1 MMTGMT
7 AMLAVTV
14 PVTTVAA
21 ATPEKEQTV
30 YVNADQNGNV
40 EKVIVSNW
48 LKNTDKES
56 TLEDNSEL
64 NDITNVKGEENYT
77 QGSNG
82 KLVWAADGNDI
93 YYQGETSKE
102 LPVSV
107 KMTYFLDGREISAAD
122 LAGKSGKVKIRIDY
136 TNNSSQNAKINGKK
150 ETIYTP
156 FMMATGM
163 ILPTDTFTNVEV
175 TNGKVISDGN
185 NNIVL
190 GIGFPGLYD
199 SLKLGDL
206 DSFKDKESP
215 DYVEITADVEDFSLA
230 LTATVATTGT
240 LNELGLDDIDDLDDL
255 QDSLDKLTESSTALV
270 EGSRA
275 LQEGIQELDSSA
287 DTLVDG
293 LNSADDGAG
302 QLKDGIDTMNN
313 SKGTLISGIDK
324 LVAGMESLGS
334 GAGSLQSGVKSYTD
348 GTEQLNAG
356 IAQVNSGAKQLNA
369 GISQL
374 NEKKATLTAGVAQL
388 SEGGK
393 QLESGAASLQ
403 SGLVAYTGG
412 AEQLG
417 AGIHTLYDTMEDKLG
432 NVGELPGAVSGL
444 MDGCNKLSA
453 GAAAL
458 QAGADQAVASA
469 SKLNDAVTALSG
481 AVTGTKAAVSAAQS
495 AVSAPQVVTDV
506 TKASEAAST
515 QATEKQRANV
525 EAALKAAGVD
535 EATRQAVLNNL
546 ASIQV
551 NVGVQTSPE
560 VSVQVDASKVSTS
573 ISQETKTTLA
583 GVQENLKKVESGL
596 AGVSMTETEKQMQS
610 LKNGADT
617 VAAGT
622 ANLAKSAAA
631 LGDAVEPL
639 TTFST
644 MAQTML
650 GAVNQLKEASDTLT
664 ANDTTLNTGA
674 AALTAGTQSLNSGL
688 TTLASGA
695 SALSDGVTQLAQG
708 SASLTQ
714 GTETLKKGSDTLIA
728 NNSTLKDGTAKLVAG
743 SSALIVGGKALQSG
757 GNTLSAGIQK
767 LADGAA
773 QLKSGTKKLAD
784 GGVQLKEG
792 TTKLADGSTE
802 LADGMEEFD
811 EEGIQKI
818 ADLAGDDLTA
828 LMDRLDAVT
837 EADKD
842 YTVFD
847 GWEKDTDGSVKFIIE
862 TAAIK

>member
-30 YVNADQNGNV
+30 YVNAEQNGNV

-64 NDITNVKGEENYT
+64 NDITNVKGEESYI

-93 YYQGETSKE
+93 YYQGETSQE

-136 TNNSSQNAKINGKK
+136 TNNSSRNAKINGKK

-185 NNIVL
+185 NDIVL

-348 GTEQLNAG
+348 GAAQLNSG
-356 IAQVNSGAKQLNA
+356 IDQVNTGAKQLNA

-374 NEKKATLTAGVAQL
+374 NEKKAALLSGVSDLAK
-388 SEGGK
+388 GGK
-393 QLESGAASLQ
+393 QLEAGASSLQ
-403 SGLVAYTGG
+403 SGLAVYTKYVNDLDAGL
-412 AEQLG
+412 EQLEGSVQG
-417 AGIHTLYDTMEDKLG
+417 ALG
-432 NVGELPGAVSGL
+432 MAASLPTR
-444 MDGCNKLSA
+444 A
-453 GAAAL
+453 GDVAAACGTITDGVAL
-458 QAGADQAVASA
+458 VKDGADQVSENAGIIESKVKTIKDTVTTAKKAVE
-469 SKLNDAVTALSG
+469 TA
-481 AVTGTKAAVSAAQS
+481 Q
-495 AVSAPQVVTDV
+495 
-506 TKASEAAST
+506 SEAADM
-515 QATEKQRANV
+515 QKNV
-525 EAALKAAGVD
+525 
-535 EATRQAVLNNL
+535 T
-546 ASIQV
+546 I
-551 NVGVQTSPE
+551 
-560 VSVQVDASKVSTS
+560 DA
-573 ISQETKTTLA
+573 
-583 GVQENLKKVESGL
+583 
-596 AGVSMTETEKQMQS
+596 
-610 LKNGADT
+610 
-617 VAAGT
+617 
-622 ANLAKSAAA
+622 
-631 LGDAVEPL
+631 
-639 TTFST
+639 
-644 MAQTML
+644 
-650 GAVNQLKEASDTLT
+650 KEASDEVVKSVKDSAKT
-664 ANDTTLNTGA
+664 AANQAATSQANSKLSEKASNVKAILA
-674 AALTAGTQSLNSGL
+674 AANVSEEVQNQVLAELGGGMDINVDDAIEQSAAAEIDTSKVKVTVNAETQKN
-688 TTLASGA
+688 LA
-695 SALSDGVTQLAQG
+695 
-708 SASLTQ
+708 
-714 GTETLKKGSDTLIA
+714 
-728 NNSTLKDGTAKLVAG
+728 TAKG
-743 SSALIVGGKALQSG
+743 
-757 GNTLSAGIQK
+757 TLEA
-767 LADGAA
+767 
-773 QLKSGTKKLAD
+773 
-784 GGVQLKEG
+784 V
-792 TTKLADGSTE
+792 
-802 LADGMEEFD
+802 
-811 EEGIQKI
+811 
-818 ADLAGDDLTA
+818 
-828 LMDRLDAVT
+828 DA
-837 EADKD
+837 
-842 YTVFD
+842 
-847 GWEKDTDGSVKFIIE
+847 SVP
-862 TAAIK
+862 AS

>member
-64 NDITNVKGEENYT
+64 NDITNVKGEESYT

-136 TNNSSQNAKINGKK
+136 TNNSSRNAKINGKK

-313 SKGTLISGIDK
+313 SN
-324 LVAGMESLGS
+324 MN
-334 GAGSLQSGVKSYTD
+334 Y
-348 GTEQLNAG
+348 
-356 IAQVNSGAKQLNA
+356 
-369 GISQL
+369 
-374 NEKKATLTAGVAQL
+374 
-388 SEGGK
+388 
-393 QLESGAASLQ
+393 
-403 SGLVAYTGG
+403 
-412 AEQLG
+412 
-417 AGIHTLYDTMEDKLG
+417 
-432 NVGELPGAVSGL
+432 GELMSHMPNISMMDLSSIPNQVS
-444 MDGCNKLSA
+444 
-453 GAAAL
+453 
-458 QAGADQAVASA
+458 
-469 SKLNDAVTALSG
+469 
-481 AVTGTKAAVSAAQS
+481 
-495 AVSAPQVVTDV
+495 
-506 TKASEAAST
+506 
-515 QATEKQRANV
+515 EKQRVKKKKKTEEKKQEFTMKDVPPPHKIKEKLDEYVIGQEHAKKVISVGVYNHYKRVLSAEQKNGEV
-525 EAALKAAGVD
+525 EIAKSNMLMIGPTGSGKTYLVQTLAKLLDVPLAITDATSLTEAGYQLSQKYDEQFFAALAPYMDG
-535 EATRQAVLNNL
+535 
-546 ASIQV
+546 
-551 NVGVQTSPE
+551 
-560 VSVQVDASKVSTS
+560 
-573 ISQETKTTLA
+573 ISE
-583 GVQENLKKVESGL
+583 EE
-596 AGVSMTETEKQMQS
+596 
-610 LKNGADT
+610 
-617 VAAGT
+617 
-622 ANLAKSAAA
+622 
-631 LGDAVEPL
+631 
-639 TTFST
+639 
-644 MAQTML
+644 
-650 GAVNQLKEASDTLT
+650 
-664 ANDTTLNTGA
+664 
-674 AALTAGTQSLNSGL
+674 
-688 TTLASGA
+688 
-695 SALSDGVTQLAQG
+695 
-708 SASLTQ
+708 
-714 GTETLKKGSDTLIA
+714 
-728 NNSTLKDGTAKLVAG
+728 
-743 SSALIVGGKALQSG
+743 
-757 GNTLSAGIQK
+757 
-767 LADGAA
+767 
-773 QLKSGTKKLAD
+773 
-784 GGVQLKEG
+784 
-792 TTKLADGSTE
+792 
-802 LADGMEEFD
+802 ADGM
-811 EEGIQKI
+811 IRTI
-818 ADLAGDDLTA
+818 
-828 LMDRLDAVT
+828 
-837 EADKD
+837 DKF
-842 YTVFD
+842 YQVMLERRNSFD
-847 GWEKDTDGSVKFIIE
+847 GR
-862 TAAIK
+862 

>member
-64 NDITNVKGEENYT
+64 NDITNVKGEESYT

-93 YYQGETSKE
+93 YYQGETSQE

-136 TNNSSQNAKINGKK
+136 TNNSSRNAKINGKK

-348 GTEQLNAG
+348 GAAQLNAG
-356 IAQVNSGAKQLNA
+356 IDQVNTGAKQLNA

-374 NEKKATLTAGVAQL
+374 NEKKAALLSGVSDLAK
-388 SEGGK
+388 GGK
-393 QLESGAASLQ
+393 QLEAGASSLQ
-403 SGLVAYTGG
+403 SGLAVYTKYVNDLDAGL
-412 AEQLG
+412 EQLEESVQG
-417 AGIHTLYDTMEDKLG
+417 ALG
-432 NVGELPGAVSGL
+432 MAASLPTRAGEVLAACGTIT
-444 MDGCNKLSA
+444 D
-453 GAAAL
+453 GAAL
-458 QAGADQAVASA
+458 VKDGADQ
-469 SKLNDAVTALSG
+469 
-481 AVTGTKAAVSAAQS
+481 VS
-495 AVSAPQVVTDV
+495 
-506 TKASEAAST
+506 E
-515 QATEKQRANV
+515 N
-525 EAALKAAGVD
+525 AG
-535 EATRQAVLNNL
+535 
-546 ASIQV
+546 
-551 NVGVQTSPE
+551 
-560 VSVQVDASKVSTS
+560 
-573 ISQETKTTLA
+573 
-583 GVQENLKKVESGL
+583 
-596 AGVSMTETEKQMQS
+596 
-610 LKNGADT
+610 
-617 VAAGT
+617 
-622 ANLAKSAAA
+622 
-631 LGDAVEPL
+631 
-639 TTFST
+639 
-644 MAQTML
+644 
-650 GAVNQLKEASDTLT
+650 
-664 ANDTTLNTGA
+664 
-674 AALTAGTQSLNSGL
+674 
-688 TTLASGA
+688 
-695 SALSDGVTQLAQG
+695 
-708 SASLTQ
+708 
-714 GTETLKKGSDTLIA
+714 
-728 NNSTLKDGTAKLVAG
+728 
-743 SSALIVGGKALQSG
+743 
-757 GNTLSAGIQK
+757 
-767 LADGAA
+767 
-773 QLKSGTKKLAD
+773 
-784 GGVQLKEG
+784 
-792 TTKLADGSTE
+792 
-802 LADGMEEFD
+802 
-811 EEGIQKI
+811 
-818 ADLAGDDLTA
+818 
-828 LMDRLDAVT
+828 
-837 EADKD
+837 
-842 YTVFD
+842 
-847 GWEKDTDGSVKFIIE
+847 
-862 TAAIK
+862 

>member
-1 MMTGMT
+1 MKRKYVQAMMTGMT

-64 NDITNVKGEENYT
+64 NDITNVKGEESYT

-93 YYQGETSKE
+93 YYQGETSQE

-136 TNNSSQNAKINGKK
+136 TNNSSRNAKINGKK

-163 ILPTDTFTNVEV
+163 IFPTDTFTNVEV

-348 GTEQLNAG
+348 GAAQLNAG
-356 IAQVNSGAKQLNA
+356 IDQVNTGAKQLNA

-393 QLESGAASLQ
+393 QLEIG
-403 SGLVAYTGG
+403 
-412 AEQLG
+412 
-417 AGIHTLYDTMEDKLG
+417 
-432 NVGELPGAVSGL
+432 
-444 MDGCNKLSA
+444 
-453 GAAAL
+453 
-458 QAGADQAVASA
+458 
-469 SKLNDAVTALSG
+469 
-481 AVTGTKAAVSAAQS
+481 
-495 AVSAPQVVTDV
+495 
-506 TKASEAAST
+506 
-515 QATEKQRANV
+515 RAHV
-525 EAALKAAGVD
+525 
-535 EATRQAVLNNL
+535 
-546 ASIQV
+546 
-551 NVGVQTSPE
+551 
-560 VSVQVDASKVSTS
+560 
-573 ISQETKTTLA
+573 
-583 GVQENLKKVESGL
+583 
-596 AGVSMTETEKQMQS
+596 
-610 LKNGADT
+610 
-617 VAAGT
+617 
-622 ANLAKSAAA
+622 
-631 LGDAVEPL
+631 
-639 TTFST
+639 
-644 MAQTML
+644 
-650 GAVNQLKEASDTLT
+650 
-664 ANDTTLNTGA
+664 
-674 AALTAGTQSLNSGL
+674 
-688 TTLASGA
+688 
-695 SALSDGVTQLAQG
+695 
-708 SASLTQ
+708 
-714 GTETLKKGSDTLIA
+714 
-728 NNSTLKDGTAKLVAG
+728 
-743 SSALIVGGKALQSG
+743 
-757 GNTLSAGIQK
+757 
-767 LADGAA
+767 
-773 QLKSGTKKLAD
+773 
-784 GGVQLKEG
+784 
-792 TTKLADGSTE
+792 
-802 LADGMEEFD
+802 
-811 EEGIQKI
+811 
-818 ADLAGDDLTA
+818 
-828 LMDRLDAVT
+828 
-837 EADKD
+837 
-842 YTVFD
+842 
-847 GWEKDTDGSVKFIIE
+847 
-862 TAAIK
+862 

>member
-64 NDITNVKGEENYT
+64 NDITNVKGEESYT

-93 YYQGETSKE
+93 YYQGETSQE

-240 LNELGLDDIDDLDDL
+240 LNELGLNDIDDLDDL

-302 QLKDGIDTMNN
+302 QLKDGIDAMNN

-458 QAGADQAVASA
+458 QAGADQAAASA

-506 TKASEAAST
+506 TKASEAASAEATTKAKEAVAAENAKVNEAAST

-546 ASIQV
+546 VGIQV

-560 VSVQVDASKVSTS
+560 VSVQVDASQVSTS

-622 ANLAKSAAA
+622 ANLAKSAAT

-664 ANDTTLNTGA
+664 A
-674 AALTAGTQSLNSGL
+674 
-688 TTLASGA
+688 LASGA

-784 GGVQLKEG
+784 GGVQLKDG